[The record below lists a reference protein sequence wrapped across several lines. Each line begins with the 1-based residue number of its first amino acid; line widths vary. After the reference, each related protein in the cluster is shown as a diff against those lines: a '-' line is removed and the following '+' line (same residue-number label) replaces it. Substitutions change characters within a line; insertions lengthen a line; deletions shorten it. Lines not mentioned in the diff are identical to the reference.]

1 MDGGGE
7 RARRARRDAIKG
19 DSAEGDSDSDSDSD
33 DDGGSRR
40 RKRRRE
46 ASEPDLSK
54 PVRFVSTGYAV
65 RSHEPEPVP
74 VNAAGKEDE
83 AGAEAE
89 DIEPL
94 PAMFGK
100 IREGARARREEK
112 ERERDAVRRR
122 LRGACSLTP
131 RWPI

>member
-1 MDGGGE
+1 MDCGGE
-7 RARRARRDAIKG
+7 RAGRARHDAING
-19 DSAEGDSDSDSDSD
+19 VSAEGDSYYYDSND
-33 DDGGSRR
+33 DGSRR

-46 ASEPDLSK
+46 APEPDLSK
-54 PVRFVSTGYAV
+54 PVRFVSTGYAMP
-65 RSHEPEPVP
+65 SHEPDPVP
-74 VNAAGKEDE
+74 VNAAAKEDE

-112 ERERDAVRRR
+112 ER
-122 LRGACSLTP
+122 
-131 RWPI
+131 